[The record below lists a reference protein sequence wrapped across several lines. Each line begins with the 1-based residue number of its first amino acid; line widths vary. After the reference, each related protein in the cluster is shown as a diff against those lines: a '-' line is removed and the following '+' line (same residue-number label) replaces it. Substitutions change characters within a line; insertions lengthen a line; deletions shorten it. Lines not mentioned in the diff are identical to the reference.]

1 MEPTASTGEKPLR
14 TEKPEDKIRHFPSP
28 VRDAFARFQAGGDA
42 AALEPVVFAI
52 LEDFIPKKVAQP
64 LATMPHSTQLIADLG
79 FDSIAITEVVF
90 FTEDLFG
97 IRISNEEILKVHT
110 LEDLL
115 VFIREKTAARP
126 GG

>member
-1 MEPTASTGEKPLR
+1 MEPTASTGETPHR
-14 TEKPEDKIRHFPSP
+14 TDKPEDRIRHFPAP

-52 LEDFIPKKVAQP
+52 LEDFIPKTPAQP
-64 LATMPHSTQLIADLG
+64 LAAVPLTSRLIDDLG

-97 IRISNEEILKVHT
+97 IRISNEEILKVQT

-115 VFIREKTAARP
+115 GFIREKVAARP
-126 GG
+126 GC